1 MKNAMEDN
9 RMEMSCELEEMR
21 QQFAVMKERF
31 DRQEIVT
38 DRLLRET
45 QKRRINTYDW
55 LNFYIPMIVLAA
67 MLPLLYLCWESYG
80 LPLWV
85 AITGAAIASLSVAV
99 HYYERRKYMKTF
111 SFEGDVHEIAELVR
125 AFRMRTFKMAV
136 VGSVISVLFMAAGY
150 AVWLPDVQLTDDPLR
165 WILCILLVLAVAV
178 ISIVIEVKSIRL
190 LDNIIRDLEQ

>member
-1 MKNAMEDN
+1 MEDN

-136 VGSVISVLFMAAGY
+136 VGSVISVLFLAAGY

-178 ISIVIEVKSIRL
+178 ISIVVEVKSIRL

>member
-1 MKNAMEDN
+1 MQDN
-9 RMEMSCELEEMR
+9 RLEMSRELEEMR
-21 QQFAVMKERF
+21 QQFAIMKERF

-45 QKRRINTYDW
+45 QKRRINIYDW
-55 LNFYIPMIVLAA
+55 LNLYIPMIVLPA
-67 MLPLLYLCWESYG
+67 MMPLLYLCWESYG

-85 AITGAAIASLSVAV
+85 AITAAAIASLCVAV
-99 HYYERRKYMKTF
+99 HYYERRRYMKTF
-111 SFEGDVHEIAELVR
+111 NFEGDVQEIAEFVR
-125 AFRMRTFKMAV
+125 AFRMRTFKMKV
-136 VGSVISVLFMAAGY
+136 IGSVISVMFLITGC

-165 WILCILLVLAVAV
+165 WILCILLALAVAV

>member
-1 MKNAMEDN
+1 MQDN
-9 RMEMSCELEEMR
+9 RLEMSCELEEMR
-21 QQFAVMKERF
+21 QQFAIMKERF

-45 QKRRINTYDW
+45 QKRRINIYDW
-55 LNFYIPMIVLAA
+55 LNLYIPMIVLPA
-67 MLPLLYLCWESYG
+67 MMPLLYLCWESYG

-85 AITGAAIASLSVAV
+85 AITAAAIASLSVAV
-99 HYYERRKYMKTF
+99 HYYERRRYMKTF
-111 SFEGDVHEIAELVR
+111 SFEGDVQEIAEFVR
-125 AFRMRTFKMAV
+125 AFRMRTFKMKV
-136 VGSVISVLFMAAGY
+136 VVSVISVLFLITGY

-165 WILCILLVLAVAV
+165 WILCILLALAVAV

>member
-1 MKNAMEDN
+1 MQDN
-9 RMEMSCELEEMR
+9 RLEMSCELEEMR
-21 QQFAVMKERF
+21 QQFAIMKERF

-45 QKRRINTYDW
+45 QKRRINIYDW
-55 LNFYIPMIVLAA
+55 LNLYIPMIVLPA
-67 MLPLLYLCWESYG
+67 MMPLLYLCWKSYG

-99 HYYERRKYMKTF
+99 HYYERRRYMKTF
-111 SFEGDVHEIAELVR
+111 NFEGDVQEIAEFVR
-125 AFRMRTFKMAV
+125 AFRMRTFKMKV
-136 VGSVISVLFMAAGY
+136 VVAVISVMFLAAGY

>member
-1 MKNAMEDN
+1 MQDN
-9 RMEMSCELEEMR
+9 RLEMSCELEEMR
-21 QQFAVMKERF
+21 QQFAIMKERF

-45 QKRRINTYDW
+45 QKRRINIYDW
-55 LNFYIPMIVLAA
+55 LNLYIPMIVLAA

-111 SFEGDVHEIAELVR
+111 SFEGDVYEIAELVR

-136 VGSVISVLFMAAGY
+136 VGSVISVLFLAAGY

-178 ISIVIEVKSIRL
+178 ISIVIEVKSLRL
-190 LDNIIRDLEQ
+190 LDNIVRDLEQ

>member
-1 MKNAMEDN
+1 MEDN
-9 RMEMSCELEEMR
+9 RLEMSCELEEMR
-21 QQFAVMKERF
+21 QQFAIMKERF

-45 QKRRINTYDW
+45 QKRRINIYDW

-136 VGSVISVLFMAAGY
+136 VVSVISVLFLITGY

>member
-1 MKNAMEDN
+1 MQDN
-9 RMEMSCELEEMR
+9 RLEMSCELEEMR
-21 QQFAVMKERF
+21 QQFAIMKERF

-45 QKRRINTYDW
+45 QKRRINIYDW
-55 LNFYIPMIVLAA
+55 LNLYIPMIVLPA
-67 MLPLLYLCWESYG
+67 MMPLLYLCWESYG

-136 VGSVISVLFMAAGY
+136 VVSVISVLFLITGY